1 MYPHI
6 ELRLRRIIF
15 ELVIWTT
22 AISIV
27 NTEEKLHSDESIV
40 EKGISESEIS
50 PKIPNIGKSL
60 HIEIYF
66 HKEIDLISI
75 HVVVA

>member
-1 MYPHI
+1 MHPHI
-6 ELRLRRIIF
+6 ELRLTRIIF
-15 ELVIWTT
+15 KLVIWII

-27 NTEEKLHSDESIV
+27 NTEEKLHSDENIV
-40 EKGISESEIS
+40 DKGISEGEKS

-66 HKEIDLISI
+66 HKEIVLLMS
-75 HVVVA
+75 

>member
-1 MYPHI
+1 MNSHI
-6 ELRLRRIIF
+6 ELRLTRIIF
-15 ELVIWTT
+15 KLVIWII

-66 HKEIDLISI
+66 HKEIYFI